1 MSQPAYRVRRATVDD
16 LESLR
21 KLWLAMSFPLDGLDK
36 RVTEFQVVETDEGG
50 ICGMAGLE
58 VSGRQGRL
66 HGEAFLDFSHA
77 DELRGLLW
85 QRLQMVAANRGVAR
99 YWTEE
104 TAPFWRQAGFDCPN
118 DAALTKFPA
127 NWGGEKSRWL
137 TLQAWD
143 EDAVEKSLAKDLAQF
158 KDYERAQ
165 QEIVL
170 RRGRMINFIAT
181 MLAVIL
187 AIFVG
192 IFTVRLLQNHLESL
206 HR

>member
-1 MSQPAYRVRRATVDD
+1 MSQAAYRVRRATVDD

-21 KLWLAMSFPLDGLDK
+21 NLWRAMSFSLEGLDK
-36 RVTEFQVVETDEGG
+36 RITEFQVVETDEG

-58 VSGRQGRL
+58 VSGRQGRV
-66 HGEAFLDFSHA
+66 HGEAFLDFAHA
-77 DELRGLLW
+77 DVLRGLLW
-85 QRLQMVAANRGVAR
+85 ERLKMVAANRGVAR

-104 TAPFWRQAGFDCPN
+104 TAPFWRQAGFEQPGE
-118 DAALTKFPA
+118 AAWTKFPA
-127 NWGGEKSRWL
+127 GWGGEKARWL

-143 EDAVEKSLAKDLAQF
+143 EDKVDKTLAKELAQF

-165 QEIVL
+165 QAATL
-170 RRGRMINFIAT
+170 RRGRMIKFIAT
-181 MLAVIL
+181 MLAVVL

-192 IFTVRLLQNHLESL
+192 IFTLRLLENHLISL